1 MHLSNIFI
9 ISIYFS
15 FLLKKKLK
23 TKKQIQKKILQLKII
38 FLCRGRDVNSDL
50 LQVSDMLNMAL
61 GICDFWV
68 ISGTNSIQIAEGKK
82 NVF

>member
-1 MHLSNIFI
+1 MHLSNIFK

-15 FLLKKKLK
+15 FLLKKKFK

-38 FLCRGRDVNSDL
+38 FLYRGRDVNSDL
-50 LQVSDMLNMAL
+50 LQMSDMLNMAL

-82 NVF
+82 IVF